1 MPPFVV
7 GHATHPDWRVALALA
22 ARSSTHSAT
31 SQRAQAP
38 TLGFAYFTDHYA
50 GEADA
55 LLAALRQRW
64 PGVSWVGAWASAW
77 PPAASSTST
86 SRRWC

>member
-7 GHATHPDWRVALALA
+7 GHATHPDWRMALSLA
-22 ARSSTHSAT
+22 AAQIDA
-31 SQRAQAP
+31 QRASRSGADQGEP

-50 GEADA
+50 AQADG

-64 PGVSWVGAWASAW
+64 AGVAWVG
-77 PPAASSTST
+77 
-86 SRRWC
+86 CVGVGELLDELLIVGQ